1 MKKILEQLYKGELY
15 PYSKF
20 QTTIEQF
27 KINRNEAFK
36 SYSIFLEKLPEELKN
51 EFDELIDSHLE
62 LLLLELEQNFIDG
75 FRIGAQIM
83 AEVYAAPLADNT
95 HS

>member
-1 MKKILEQLYKGELY
+1 MEKILEQLYKGELY

-20 QTTIEQF
+20 QTTIELF
-27 KINRNEAFK
+27 KINRNKAFK

-51 EFDELIDSHLE
+51 EFEELIDSHLE
-62 LLLLELEQNFIDG
+62 LLPLELEQNFIDG

-83 AEVYAAPLADNT
+83 AEVYASPIDDNA